1 MLKERNQK
9 NIAVRRIAD
18 VEDTISIFRYALE
31 YNWLPDEVIE
41 ELKLGGEQA
50 DADQRVSRR
59 EVRTWRV
66 LCKQL

>member
-1 MLKERNQK
+1 ML
-9 NIAVRRIAD
+9 
-18 VEDTISIFRYALE
+18 DTISIFRYALE